1 MYSNIF
7 YPAFLTYICLMS
19 HTFLLYHIV
28 IATKERRMA
37 IRPDCERSVYKILFH
52 ILNKQGCYVYRIN
65 GMPDHIH
72 LLIDASP
79 NIAPAKLVGEL
90 KRQSSL
96 FIRSNTILPDWS
108 GWSEGYY
115 LETLSRD
122 ALENV
127 RQYIINQKSHH
138 IGQPFLDEYR
148 NMLIAQGINPDNTG
162 D

>member
-1 MYSNIF
+1 
-7 YPAFLTYICLMS
+7 
-19 HTFLLYHIV
+19 
-28 IATKERRMA
+28 
-37 IRPDCERSVYKILFH
+37 
-52 ILNKQGCYVYRIN
+52 
-65 GMPDHIH
+65 MPDHIH
-72 LLIDASP
+72 LLVDASP

-148 NMLIAQGINPDNTG
+148 NMLIAQGINPDNSG

>member
-7 YPAFLTYICLMS
+7 YPAFLTYICHMS

-28 IATKERRMA
+28 ISTKERRMA

-72 LLIDASP
+72 LLVDASP

-115 LETLSRD
+115 LETL
-122 ALENV
+122 
-127 RQYIINQKSHH
+127 QYIINQKSHH
-138 IGQPFLDEYR
+138 IGQPFLVEYR

>member
-37 IRPDCERSVYKILFH
+37 IRSDCERSVYKILFH

-72 LLIDASP
+72 LLVDASP

-138 IGQPFLDEYR
+138 TTQTFLDEYR
-148 NMLIAQGINPDNTG
+148 NMLIAQGINPDNT
-162 D
+162 DD

>member
-1 MYSNIF
+1 
-7 YPAFLTYICLMS
+7 MS

-37 IRPDCERSVYKILFH
+37 ISHDCERSVYKILFH
-52 ILNKQGCYVYRIN
+52 ILNKQGCYIYRIN

-96 FIRSNTILPDWS
+96 FIRSNAIIHDWP

-115 LETLSRD
+115 LESLSRD

-138 IGQPFLDEYR
+138 IGQQFIDEYR
-148 NMLIAQGINPDNTG
+148 NMLMALGVNPDNTG